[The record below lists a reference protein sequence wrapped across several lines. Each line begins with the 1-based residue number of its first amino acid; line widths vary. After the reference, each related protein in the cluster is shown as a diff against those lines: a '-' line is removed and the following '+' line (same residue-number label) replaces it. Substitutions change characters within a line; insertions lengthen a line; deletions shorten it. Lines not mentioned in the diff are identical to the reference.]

1 MYGGP
6 QWENLKKKLRLVKLD
21 IDGSII
27 FKWRMEVYVL
37 G

>member
-1 MYGGP
+1 M
-6 QWENLKKKLRLVKLD
+6 ENLKKKVCLVKLD

-27 FKWRMEVYVL
+27 FKWRMEMYVF